1 MAGSDSTRS
10 GAMATGGPGGVQN
23 EASGNRKRHL
33 VEKYEKKKKKKKKKF
48 CNYFFICFATG
59 SDSTRSGAMA
69 TGGPGGVQNEAA
81 GNRKRHLVEK
91 YENMPGHDV
100 KMKKARVPPG

>member
-33 VEKYEKKKKKKKKKF
+33 VEKYEKKKKKKKK
-48 CNYFFICFATG
+48 NDVIIFIFV
-59 SDSTRSGAMA
+59 SRQ
-69 TGGPGGVQNEAA
+69 VQIPPDLVPWLQGDPVEFRMRPREI
-81 GNRKRHLVEK
+81 GN
-91 YENMPGHDV
+91 GI
-100 KMKKARVPPG
+100 